1 MIGTAAVF
9 VGCLAYFA
17 LFRHYGF
24 QVEDEGTLLFQ
35 LSRVAAGQAPYA
47 DFHTGYTPG
56 FFFVGS
62 QLLRSVDFAVHD
74 LRLVLAVINAASAA
88 ALYWLARVRVGS
100 WLALLPPLA
109 WVTFIP
115 AYRGDFAA
123 FNVPYPAWFATLA
136 WMGVAVA
143 QTRWARTAGL
153 LWLVA
158 AGAFA
163 AAAFAVKPNA
173 GVFAAAASVWIISL
187 TTRHPSPAERLVS
200 ALATVTLAV
209 GVWVGFGL
217 SWRTTDA
224 AIHLLP
230 AAALVVA
237 ALSYRGRF
245 APVGAPGAIAA
256 LGALFLG
263 FAPLTLLWTV
273 PTLARLGLAGFLRE
287 VLFVGSD
294 ASSVYYLP
302 HPPPEPYAIAVVTGM
317 LGFAALGWW
326 VGKRTIG
333 TAPALIA
340 LLLGAA
346 LVVVAVATTALM
358 PETFADSVLLQL
370 ENAAYW
376 LAPLV
381 HWGGIALLVRCAR
394 SRAAPGSRGAIVL
407 VPLSVAM
414 YMQLYPRTDFMH
426 VAIAVPMTCVLGV
439 MLLARCF
446 VWWLRGQWPSWLRA
460 DATIGAVVAAAV
472 VVVCGLKTV
481 PLLASAAACLRSNDR
496 VVRLDRLM
504 LCLEP
509 RAADDLRAF
518 GRAAD
523 YLDRHTEPGE
533 PVLAFPAATG
543 LLYAAALSSPVE
555 HDYWYPGY
563 PGHDAEERMLERLER
578 KPPRFVV
585 TVNSGWTFFIESPPY
600 FSAARAFVTGRYRLA
615 ARFGRFDILA
625 RADVSESA
633 VVVEDGRPA
642 GPMEAAIEP
651 VLAYRRQAA
660 RRWMEGL
667 LPEAT
672 ASAILPTDPRDAVL
686 LLRALRDGGDLRAA
700 SWILQAYRS
709 RDPRVSR
716 DAVSAMEQ
724 VAKGLLAARDR
735 WANDFDPG
743 AYQRCV
749 ESVRTEVPALLR
761 SEDRSVRAFAEALVF
776 VLDSGGAPGR
786 AAAHSS

>member
-1 MIGTAAVF
+1 M
-9 VGCLAYFA
+9 
-17 LFRHYGF
+17 
-24 QVEDEGTLLFQ
+24 
-35 LSRVAAGQAPYA
+35 
-47 DFHTGYTPG
+47 
-56 FFFVGS
+56 
-62 QLLRSVDFAVHD
+62 
-74 LRLVLAVINAASAA
+74 
-88 ALYWLARVRVGS
+88 
-100 WLALLPPLA
+100 
-109 WVTFIP
+109 
-115 AYRGDFAA
+115 
-123 FNVPYPAWFATLA
+123 
-136 WMGVAVA
+136 
-143 QTRWARTAGL
+143 

-173 GVFAAAASVWIISL
+173 GVFAVAASVWIVSL
-187 TTRHPSPAERLVS
+187 TARHPSPADRWAS
-200 ALATVTLAV
+200 ALAAV
-209 GVWVGFGL
+209 AMAAGVWVGFGL
-217 SWRTTDA
+217 AWRTTDA

-230 AAALVVA
+230 AAALVA
-237 ALSYRGRF
+237 AVLAYRGRF

-256 LGALFLG
+256 LFALGLG

-294 ASSVYYLP
+294 ASAVYYLP
-302 HPPPEPYAIAVVTGM
+302 HPPPEPYAIVVVTGM
-317 LGFAALGWW
+317 VGFAALGWL

-333 TAPALIA
+333 AAPALVA
-340 LLLGAA
+340 LLFGAA

-370 ENAAYW
+370 ENSAYW

-414 YMQLYPRTDFMH
+414 YWQLYPRTDFMH

-439 MLLARCF
+439 MLLARCLAL
-446 VWWLRGQWPSWLRA
+446 WLQGRWPKWLRA
-460 DATIGAVVAAAV
+460 DATIGAVVAAGV
-472 VVVCGLKTV
+472 VFTCGLKTL
-481 PLLASAAACLRSNDR
+481 PLVASAASCLQSSDR

-533 PVLAFPAATG
+533 PVLAFPAVTG
-543 LLYAAALSSPVE
+543 LLYAGALSSPVE

-563 PGHDAEERMLERLER
+563 PGHDEEARMLERLER
-578 KPPRFVV
+578 EPPRFVA

-600 FSAARAFVTGRYRLA
+600 FSAARAFVTERYRLV
-615 ARFGRFDILA
+615 ARFGRFDVLA
-625 RADVSESA
+625 RTDVAGSA
-633 VVVEDGRPA
+633 VALQDPRPA
-642 GPMEAAIEP
+642 GPIEAAIEP

-672 ASAILPTDPRDAVL
+672 ASAVLPDGPRDAVL

-724 VAKGLLAARDR
+724 VAKGLVAARDR
-735 WANDFDPG
+735 WATDFDPG
-743 AYQRCV
+743 AYRRYV
-749 ESVRTEVPALLR
+749 EAVRAEVPALFQ
-761 SEDRSVRAFAEALVF
+761 SEDRWVRAFAEALVF